1 MLNSL
6 ALESAGIDATTE
18 TPPGGIINRLPG
30 SNEPAGLLM
39 ETAYAPVF
47 ENLPKPSADELLDL
61 IVAAQRTYSSQG
73 YTHAQDGAATMIDIE
88 IYRRAAAEN
97 LWSID
102 LALLP
107 IFSEMDTW
115 MQRDD
120 YVFGEYD
127 NGVKQ
132 QGVKFIVDGS
142 PQGKT
147 ALVTTPYLT
156 GGPGGQE
163 NWLGQPTQPKED
175 YIKQFITAS
184 TAGVQVFAHSNGDG
198 AIDHTIEAVEAAGLT
213 PADDHR
219 TIVIHSQFQRP
230 DQLDKYAELGMS
242 PSYFTNHTYFWGDV
256 HLANRGPQV
265 ANFISP
271 VKSATDLGIRY
282 SNHSDFNV
290 TPLDPF
296 FIMWTAMARESRSG
310 KILGMDERV
319 DAYTALQGLTTGP
332 AWQLFEENRKGM
344 IREGLLAD
352 FVILSSDPL
361 QATVDEIRNIEV
373 VETIKEGETIYL
385 K

>member
-1 MLNSL
+1 M
-6 ALESAGIDATTE
+6 
-18 TPPGGIINRLPG
+18 
-30 SNEPAGLLM
+30 
-39 ETAYAPVF
+39 
-47 ENLPKPSADELLDL
+47 
-61 IVAAQRTYSSQG
+61 
-73 YTHAQDGAATMIDIE
+73 
-88 IYRRAAAEN
+88 
-97 LWSID
+97 
-102 LALLP
+102 
-107 IFSEMDTW
+107 
-115 MQRDD
+115 
-120 YVFGEYD
+120 
-127 NGVKQ
+127 
-132 QGVKFIVDGS
+132 
-142 PQGKT
+142 
-147 ALVTTPYLT
+147 
-156 GGPGGQE
+156 
-163 NWLGQPTQPKED
+163 
-175 YIKQFITAS
+175 
-184 TAGVQVFAHSNGDG
+184 
-198 AIDHTIEAVEAAGLT
+198 
-213 PADDHR
+213 
-219 TIVIHSQFQRP
+219 
-230 DQLDKYAELGMS
+230 
-242 PSYFTNHTYFWGDV
+242 
-256 HLANRGPQV
+256 